1 MKTISKLFVMCV
13 CFIMIG
19 CVTQNVKPVVKDGK
33 TQDHVWEPDKKN
45 YWITLYFTKMSFD
58 PSVRMKYPPQHLY
71 NLCKCILDVMSNDYD
86 YETFVRDFN
95 KRPISPQNNQI
106 VYDISLKCSMEEV
119 ELMKLKFQQGE
130 VNPKNMI

>member
-58 PSVRMKYPPQHLY
+58 PSVRT
-71 NLCKCILDVMSNDYD
+71 I
-86 YETFVRDFN
+86 R
-95 KRPISPQNNQI
+95 
-106 VYDISLKCSMEEV
+106 
-119 ELMKLKFQQGE
+119 
-130 VNPKNMI
+130 